1 MTIIPEKVKKV
12 LTGTPVVAEML
23 QKVDNNEL
31 TPVWAVEFEGGH
43 LSYMVEYKGNRY
55 RVGEN
60 PLGDSRVWVY
70 ETPLPPSENTPER
83 KIEMEL

>member
-1 MTIIPEKVKKV
+1 MTIIPEKIRKV
-12 LTGTPVVAEML
+12 RCGDAVVAEML

-43 LSYMVEYKGNRY
+43 ISYLVEYKGNRY

-70 ETPLPPSENTPER
+70 ATPLPPSEIAPDR